1 MKGLYALFSRTGTRP
16 SRTRTLPAPS
26 PKPLLAS
33 PSQTFAEV
41 VRRGR
46 TMATPGNSGSGRGG
60 RGYDARY
67 DPGFQPGFNPGVVAA
82 VVDEVLFPIV
92 VAADSVDTTTKAQ
105 GIAVSTSM
113 VAQELMEE
121 IEGTV
126 GAGVEGDGRTLP
138 TQTLITCLLTFLME
152 ATARQT
158 AIGNWHTQAISLLLG
173 CLTKGVSTR
182 MYTVFRDLM
191 KPGS

>member
-1 MKGLYALFSRTGTRP
+1 MP
-16 SRTRTLPAPS
+16 
-26 PKPLLAS
+26 
-33 PSQTFAEV
+33 
-41 VRRGR
+41 
-46 TMATPGNSGSGRGG
+46 
-60 RGYDARY
+60 
-67 DPGFQPGFNPGVVAA
+67 
-82 VVDEVLFPIV
+82 
-92 VAADSVDTTTKAQ
+92 
-105 GIAVSTSM
+105 TSM
-113 VAQELMEE
+113 VAQEHTEE
-121 IEGTV
+121 IEGTI

>member
-1 MKGLYALFSRTGTRP
+1 MQDTIQVSNMDSTR
-16 SRTRTLPAPS
+16 
-26 PKPLLAS
+26 
-33 PSQTFAEV
+33 
-41 VRRGR
+41 
-46 TMATPGNSGSGRGG
+46 
-60 RGYDARY
+60 
-67 DPGFQPGFNPGVVAA
+67 GVVAT
-82 VVDEVLFPIV
+82 VVDEVLSPIV

-138 TQTLITCLLTFLME
+138 TQTLITWLLTFLME

-158 AIGNWHTQAISLLLG
+158 AIGNRHTQAISLLLG

>member
-1 MKGLYALFSRTGTRP
+1 MP
-16 SRTRTLPAPS
+16 
-26 PKPLLAS
+26 
-33 PSQTFAEV
+33 
-41 VRRGR
+41 
-46 TMATPGNSGSGRGG
+46 
-60 RGYDARY
+60 
-67 DPGFQPGFNPGVVAA
+67 
-82 VVDEVLFPIV
+82 
-92 VAADSVDTTTKAQ
+92 
-105 GIAVSTSM
+105 TSM
-113 VAQELMEE
+113 VAQEHTEE
-121 IEGTV
+121 IEGTI

-191 KPGS
+191 KPGSCRVAHSLLSKAWLPAREGPEATMPWSLRTVAPVPWSLLTRYRNR